1 MDNSTVLNNKEK
13 ERAHGA
19 CSHVLTFETHAE
31 QTTFTCVKCGHS
43 ETVRSFD

>member
-1 MDNSTVLNNKEK
+1 MQETTVLNNKEK
-13 ERAHGA
+13 ER

-43 ETVRSFD
+43 ETVRYFD

>member
-1 MDNSTVLNNKEK
+1 MEKSTVLNNKEK
-13 ERAHGA
+13 ARNSDA

-43 ETVRSFD
+43 ETVRNFD